1 MDKPNWKRFASFHFL
16 IYLAKIM
23 DLGRAEVVAKSI
35 AEEKPLERVLVELIS
50 NLK

>member
-1 MDKPNWKRFASFHFL
+1 
-16 IYLAKIM
+16 M
-23 DLGRAEVVAKSI
+23 DLGTAEVVAKSI